1 MEENKQHEPYRGR
14 SYFDSLMFG
23 PPRRPVIPT
32 EDQKATNEPVVDTQQ
47 VAEDPIETQK
57 KEQPKQPIQE
67 NQNVNP
73 KEQPQVDF
81 VQMMQ
86 QFDTLMDYANK
97 LGPSFKKMGP
107 LFDLFKGFN
116 NKK

>member
-1 MEENKQHEPYRGR
+1 MEENKQPEPYRGR

-23 PPRRPVIPT
+23 PPRRPVVPS
-32 EDQKATNEPVVDTQQ
+32 EDQKAANETVDPQKVT
-47 VAEDPIETQK
+47 EDPIETPK
-57 KEQPKQPIQE
+57 KEQPEQPKE
-67 NQNVNP
+67 NQKVSPN
-73 KEQPQVDF
+73 EQPQVDF

-107 LFDLFKGFN
+107 LFDLIKGFN